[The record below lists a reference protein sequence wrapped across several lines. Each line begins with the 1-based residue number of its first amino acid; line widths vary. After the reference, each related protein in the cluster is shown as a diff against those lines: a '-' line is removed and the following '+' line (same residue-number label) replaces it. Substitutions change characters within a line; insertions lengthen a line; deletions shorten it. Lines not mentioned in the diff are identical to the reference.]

1 MSTITSVQTYTS
13 ESICVVR
20 VRTDDGLEGW
30 GQTAPSEPTISAE
43 VLHRLVARHYLGQDP
58 WDIAALAD
66 KCLRAEYKFLGSFLF
81 RAISGLDTALW
92 DWVGKATERPVYQLL
107 GGRIRKRFPVYAS
120 SMSRETTPA
129 EEIRRLAEAVEASGF
144 RGVKYKIGIR
154 NGREANALE
163 PRTAELIPLVRRTL
177 GDSVQISA
185 DANGAY
191 SPAQAVQVGR
201 VLEEY
206 GYFHFEE
213 PNPCW
218 ELDNMGYVARMLD
231 IPVGAGEQEFSM
243 EIIRRMLSE
252 RLVDIIQP
260 DVCYIGG
267 LSRAK
272 RVAEMADIA
281 GIPCT
286 PHNSNRSLLQVFTA
300 HLVSAL
306 PACSGYQEWSIE
318 DQSRA
323 RNLYA
328 PVPVVKDGEIELSD
342 APGWGIEV
350 LPAFLENA
358 TLRESVAE

>member
-1 MSTITSVQTYTS
+1 VSTITSVTTFTT
-13 ESICVVR
+13 EAICVVR

-30 GQTAPSEPTISAE
+30 GQTAPSEAKISAE
-43 VLHRLVARHYLGQDP
+43 VLHRLVARHFIGQDP

-66 KCLRAEYKFLGSFLF
+66 RCIRAEYKFLGTFLF
-81 RAISGLDTALW
+81 RALSGVDTALW
-92 DWVGKATERPVYQLL
+92 DLIGKATGKPVYQLL
-107 GGRIRKRFPVYAS
+107 GGRVRTKVQVYAS
-120 SMSRETTPA
+120 SMSRENTP
-129 EEIRRLAEAVEASGF
+129 EEEMRRLADAVEANGF

-154 NGREANALE
+154 NGREAELLD
-163 PRTAELIPLVRRTL
+163 PRTAELISGVRRTL
-177 GDSVQISA
+177 GDSVEISA

-191 SPAQAVQVGR
+191 SPGQAVRVGR
-201 VLEEY
+201 ILEEY
-206 GYFHFEE
+206 GYYHFEE

-218 ELDNMGYVARMLD
+218 ELDNMGYVARALD
-231 IPVGAGEQEFSM
+231 IPVGAGEQEFSL
-243 EIIRRMLSE
+243 EIIRRMVSE

-260 DVCYIGG
+260 DICYVGG

-300 HLVSAL
+300 HLVSAM

-323 RNLYA
+323 KNLFA
-328 PVPVVKDGEIELSD
+328 PVPIVKDGEFELSD
-342 APGWGIEV
+342 APGWGIEI
-350 LPAFLENA
+350 LPEFLQN
-358 TLRESVAE
+358 TDVRESVAE